1 VFFKKDKPQQQ
12 PFYLNDFNAELAALV
27 AKAIAARIHL
37 VDIRHALND
46 RMMAVDFQYAQRPVI

>member
-1 VFFKKDKPQQQ
+1 MFNKRKQEPR

-37 VDIRHALND
+37 VDIRNALDD
-46 RMMAVDFQYAQRPVI
+46 RMMAVDFQYGQRPVI